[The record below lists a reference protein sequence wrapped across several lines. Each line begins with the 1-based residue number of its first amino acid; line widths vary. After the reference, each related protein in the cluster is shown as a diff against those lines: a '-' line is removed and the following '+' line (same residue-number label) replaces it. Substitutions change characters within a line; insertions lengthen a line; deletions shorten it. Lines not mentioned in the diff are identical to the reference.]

1 LHLPTTSIRGLD
13 RAILRDENRLDYF
26 DGEEPDEPTT

>member
-1 LHLPTTSIRGLD
+1 MVRGLD

-26 DGEEPDEPTT
+26 DGEKPDEPAA